1 MGSLSEQLHF
11 VLFPFMSQGHLIP
24 MTDIARLLAQ
34 QGVIITIVTTPVNA
48 ARVKPILSHAIQSG
62 LPIHLAEIPFPCV
75 ETGIPE
81 GCETTDKLFSI
92 ESYCNFFRAINMQ
105 PEPVEKLFEE
115 LRPRPC
121 CIISDFC
128 LYYTRKIATKFQI
141 PRISFHGFCGFS
153 LVCDLILRFSD
164 VRENKASESEHFTV
178 PGLPE
183 KFEFTKAQMPIVTG
197 EWKEFDEL
205 MSETDL
211 AAYGEI
217 VNTFEE
223 LESAYVEEYRK
234 RRGGKVWCVGPV
246 SLSHRD
252 TLHKSQRGGKA
263 AIDKEECLKWL
274 DSQEK
279 GSVVYVCLGSICNL
293 ISSQLIE
300 LGLGIEASNRP
311 FIWVLRESDKL
322 KDLHKWIEEEG
333 FEERI
338 KGRGLVIRGWAPQ
351 LLILSH
357 PAVGGFLTHCGWN
370 SALEGICSGLPL
382 ITWPLFG
389 DQFCNEKLVV
399 QIAKT
404 GVRSGVEQP
413 MVIGQEEE
421 IGVLVK
427 KEDVKNAIEQLMDG
441 GKEAEE
447 RRKRARELA
456 QMAKKAIEVGGSSH
470 RHITQ
475 LIQDIMQQSL
485 VKDLRST

>member
-1 MGSLSEQLHF
+1 MSSLSEQLHF
-11 VLFPFMSQGHLIP
+11 VLFPLMAQGHLIP

-48 ARVKPILSHAIQSG
+48 ARAKPILSHAIQSG

-81 GCETTDKLFSI
+81 GCETIDKLSSV
-92 ESYCNFFRAINMQ
+92 ESYCKFFKVVNMQ

-115 LRPRPC
+115 LRPRPS

-153 LVCDLILRFSD
+153 LVCNLILRFSD
-164 VRENKASESEHFTV
+164 VRENIASESEYFTV

-183 KFEFTKAQMPIVTG
+183 KFEFTKAQMPIVTE

-205 MSETDL
+205 TSETAL

-263 AIDKEECLKWL
+263 AIDEAQCLKWL

-293 ISSQLIE
+293 IPSQLIE

-357 PAVGGFLTHCGWN
+357 PVVGGFLTHCGWN
-370 SALEGICSGLPL
+370 STLEGICCGLPL
-382 ITWPLFG
+382 ITWPLFA

-427 KEDVKNAIEQLMDG
+427 KEDVKNAIDQLMDG
-441 GKEAEE
+441 SKEAEE
-447 RRKRARELA
+447 REEKEPENLLRWQRRLLRL
-456 QMAKKAIEVGGSSH
+456 GDLLTGTSH
-470 RHITQ
+470 
-475 LIQDIMQQSL
+475 S
-485 VKDLRST
+485 